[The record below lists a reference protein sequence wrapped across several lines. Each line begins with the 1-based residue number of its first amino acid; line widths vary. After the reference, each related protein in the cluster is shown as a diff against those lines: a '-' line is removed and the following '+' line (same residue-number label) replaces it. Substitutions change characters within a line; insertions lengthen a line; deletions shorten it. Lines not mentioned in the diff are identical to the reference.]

1 MSNIVVVGAQ
11 WGDEA
16 KGKIVD
22 YLAPRVDM
30 VVRFGGGNNAGHSVI
45 VGTELYKFHLI
56 PSGILNPH
64 LVCVIADGVVIDP
77 GALVQEIEG
86 HKARGV
92 CFDNLRISTGA
103 HLILAYHRLLDQLSE
118 AGLGDEKIGT
128 TGRGVGP
135 AYTDK
140 AARVGIRM
148 GEFIHPQ
155 RFKDRLKVALEQKN
169 ALLTKIYNIEPLSFD
184 NLYKEYCGYADV
196 LRPYVQDTA
205 LLVHQAAMQGRGVL
219 FEGAQGTLLD
229 LDLGTYP
236 FVTSSHPT
244 AGGAVIGTGIGP
256 TLIDS
261 VIGVAKA
268 YTTRVG
274 SGVFPTELLDETG
287 HYIRERGH
295 EYGTTTGRPRRCG
308 WLDTVILRYASR
320 VNSLTCIALGHLDV
334 LAGLKTVKICA
345 AYKTEAGKILRDLPS
360 DLSFRT
366 DIAPIFET
374 MPGWNEDV
382 SGAREI
388 GDLPANARRY
398 VERVQE
404 LAETQICTIS
414 VGAAREQTIVVDGD
428 LNKILGG
435 ARRLG

>member
-1 MSNIVVVGAQ
+1 MANIVVVGAQ

-22 YLAPRVDM
+22 YLSPHADM
-30 VVRFGGGNNAGHSVI
+30 VVRFGGGNNAGHSVT
-45 VGTELYKFHLI
+45 VGSELYKFHLV

-64 LVCVIADGVVIDP
+64 LLCVIADGVVIDP

-86 HKARGV
+86 HKARGLD
-92 CFDNLRISTGA
+92 FSNLRISAAA
-103 HLILAYHRLLDQLSE
+103 HLILPYHRLLDELAE
-118 AGLGDEKIGT
+118 TELGAGKIGT

-140 AARVGIRM
+140 AARIGIRM
-148 GEFIHPQ
+148 GEFVDLA
-155 RFKDRLKVALEQKN
+155 RFRERLQVVLKHKN
-169 ALLTKIYNIEPLSFD
+169 AVLTRLYNVESLSFD
-184 NLYKEYCGYADV
+184 AIFAEYSGYAET
-196 LRPYVQDTA
+196 LRPYVGETA
-205 LLVHQAAMQGRGVL
+205 ALVHETATHGRGVL

-244 AGGAVIGTGIGP
+244 AGGACVGTGIGP
-256 TLIDS
+256 TLIDG

-274 SGVFPTELLDETG
+274 AGVFPTEQLNETG
-287 HYIRERGH
+287 DYIRERGH

-308 WLDTVILRYASR
+308 WLDTVILRYAAR
-320 VNSLTCIALGHLDV
+320 VNGLTCLALGHLDV
-334 LAGLKTVKICA
+334 LAGLETVNIGV
-345 AYKTEAGKILRDLPS
+345 AYKTAAGERIEELPS

-366 DIAPIFET
+366 DIEPVFET
-374 MPGWNEDV
+374 LPGWSEDV
-382 SGAREI
+382 SGATAFGE
-388 GDLPANARRY
+388 LPANARRY

-404 LAETQICTIS
+404 LAATPIGTLS
-414 VGAAREQTIVVDGD
+414 VGPGREQTIVLGD
-428 LNKILGG
+428 TLDRLV
-435 ARRLG
+435 ARRPAR